1 MQKAI
6 DIILHQLKG
15 AKKSYKLYFKIVT
28 TGLLAQHIR
37 DIAKVGE
44 QVFIVGELK
53 VNLWKGKTTNEISV
67 RHIRIL
73 KEKAG

>member
-1 MQKAI
+1 M
-6 DIILHQLKG
+6 
-15 AKKSYKLYFKIVT
+15 T

-53 VNLWKGKTTNEISV
+53 INLLKGKTTNEISV